1 MQEGRVGSQ
10 KPCISISILAGKV
23 LYHNKKASECSKE
36 PELPSMSRNPS
47 CVNIKE
53 LVLDFF
59 STEKKTLHIR
69 QLKFKTIYDLERT

>member
-23 LYHNKKASECSKE
+23 LYHKE

-47 CVNIKE
+47 CVNIEE

-69 QLKFKTIYDLERT
+69 QLKFKTIYGLERT